1 MNRIELVLVLLFTFF
16 VIVVWVTSDVILVR
30 PNTPDD
36 PKIQTM
42 LEPLTPSFDQETMQK
57 ISTRDITT
65 PIRPTPRPTTG
76 AIPATQPV
84 VTNSQNSPEPL
95 PTPSPSINP
104 LEAADEINNLTTPND
119 EGITPQAEASP
130 TPSTVEPTPIP

>member
-16 VIVVWVTSDVILVR
+16 VIVVWVTSDVILVS

-42 LEPLTPSFDQETMQK
+42 LEPLNPSFDQETLTQ
-57 ISTRDITT
+57 ISSRNLST

-76 AIPATQPV
+76 AIPASQP
-84 VTNSQNSPEPL
+84 NSTSQPTISPS
-95 PTPSPSINP
+95 PSPAPSINP
-104 LEAADEINNLTTPND
+104 LEAATEINELTTQA
-119 EGITPQAEASP
+119 TPEPSIINEQ
-130 TPSTVEPTPIP
+130 TPAP